1 MNGQLWVELITMY
14 NQLNNKDK
22 MKAKLIKDGNLYGLK
37 DGDKIIGTSDDE
49 LNSLLNYPFRL
60 SIKNCQS
67 IERGYDL
74 DELAKNLYKE
84 SLNYHLQNESDYTFG
99 VIDGFQK
106 ALELMGDKKFSEED
120 VLKAI
125 EMYYKK
131 KKIFIE
137 IIQSLQQTEWDVDM
151 CTYVDTQGYDIPDA
165 DSFNHGNIFTDTCVP
180 KLDADGCLI
189 LKLKSE

>member
-1 MNGQLWVELITMY
+1 MNGQLWVELIIMY

-22 MKAKLIKDGNLYGLK
+22 MKAKLIKDDNLYGLK

-137 IIQSLQQTEWDVDM
+137 IIQSLQQTEWDVE
-151 CTYVDTQGYDIPDA
+151 VDEEMEFIFDPAMGITQGYYLDK
-165 DSFNHGNIFTDTCVP
+165 P
-180 KLDADGCLI
+180 KLDVDGCLI